1 VANVTFE
8 LQYLRSS
15 LLDKGYSIN
24 DVEAI
29 VDRARSEIQQAFQE
43 QSESAMSQAVDI
55 GVEKRSPEF
64 INDLYMDEV
73 NMRLTTESNNMDFS
87 TPPYPNLHNLLSG
100 AKPMKDG
107 SGVYKVIPIG
117 THDEPRKPVS
127 ASIYDAAKKRNAE
140 RAEAARVQY
149 SKILPKGSKGAK
161 EFRTATSKQNA
172 ATQWTLPAQDKNF
185 QEEVES
191 INANL
196 TSSMDD
202 IIRDIIQSYTD
213 GF

>member
-1 VANVTFE
+1 MANVDLE
-8 LQYLRSS
+8 LQYLRSVLTS
-15 LLDKGYSIN
+15 RGYGSSN
-24 DVEAI
+24 VDAI
-29 VDRARSEIQQAFQE
+29 VEKARNDIRQAFQGQAE
-43 QSESAMSQAVDI
+43 MAMDQAITAGVD
-55 GVEKRSPEF
+55 KRSPEF

-87 TPPYPNLHNLLSG
+87 DPPYPNLANLLSG

-117 THDEPRKPVS
+117 SHNEPRKPVS
-127 ASIYDAAKKRNAE
+127 ASIYDAAKKVNAE

-149 SKILPKGSKGAK
+149 KKMLPTGSKGGK

-172 ATQWTLPAQDKNF
+172 ATQWVLPMQDKDF
-185 QEEVES
+185 TETVDS
-191 INANL
+191 INTQL

-202 IIRDIIQSYTD
+202 IIREIIQNYAD